1 MTALAIIQG
10 RIASPELKFTQQN
23 KSVLELRICAT
34 RRAKDKQT
42 GEWGDDGAPL
52 WLSATFWEA
61 EADRLADSLAKGD
74 TVTIQGDLVVE
85 EYQTRD
91 GGQGSKLV
99 VRFPRF
105 LGVVPK
111 QAQQQAHQFAT
122 AANNPGPVPVDPWTT
137 QGPQTGTQAGFG
149 GAPNVAPF

>member
-10 RIASPELKFTQQN
+10 RIAAPELRFTPAG
-23 KSVLELRICAT
+23 KGVLELRVCAT
-34 RRAKDKQT
+34 RRTKDKQT
-42 GEWGDDGAPL
+42 GEWADDGGAL

-61 EADRLADSLAKGD
+61 EAERLTDSLAKGD
-74 TVTIQGDLVVE
+74 TVTIQGDLVME

-111 QAQQQAHQFAT
+111 QAQQQAHQFAGGT
-122 AANNPGPVPVDPWTT
+122 NNPSPASEDPWTA
-137 QGPQTGTQAGFG
+137 QGPQNGTQA
-149 GAPNVAPF
+149 PF

>member
-10 RIASPELKFTQQN
+10 RIAAPELRFTPAG
-23 KSVLELRICAT
+23 KGVLELRVCAT

-42 GEWGDDGAPL
+42 GEWADDGGAL
-52 WLSATFWEA
+52 WLSATFWESEA
-61 EADRLADSLAKGD
+61 ERLTDSLAKGD
-74 TVTIQGDLVVE
+74 TVTIQGDLVME

-105 LGVVPK
+105 LGVVPRTP
-111 QAQQQAHQFAT
+111 QNGAHQFAGAPNGGASGYT
-122 AANNPGPVPVDPWTT
+122 GGYDV
-137 QGPQTGTQAGFG
+137 GSPQTPVQAGFE
-149 GAPNVAPF
+149 PAPF